1 MKTIRQ
7 FAHLA
12 RIENSFKIAAA
23 SSLAISAAAMIPAAP
38 AQAISFTNGELD
50 FGVFTSPFAAGVNPV
65 PGNFFDVTFNPGGVT
80 SIFSATGSFSPT
92 FTSGTI
98 IGSNSPTVRFT
109 NAGGNTYSL
118 NQDLVINFSAATPTS
133 FTLRQGSTF
142 TQTSTIN
149 TLSGLNTGSGLQLAT
164 NAGSFFSNGSNNSTI
179 PTLSFSFTDT
189 GVPSGGLFIAQATPT
204 NVPEPFAVIGTIVGG
219 TAAFRMRKK
228 LVSLNKH

>member
-7 FAHLA
+7 FAYLA

-23 SSLAISAAAMIPAAP
+23 SSLAISVAAMIPAAP
-38 AQAISFTNGELD
+38 AQAITFTTGELD
-50 FGVFTSPFAAGVNPV
+50 FGVFTSPFAASVNPV

-92 FTSGTI
+92 FTSGTT

-118 NQDLVINFSAATPTS
+118 SQDLTINFSAATPTT

-164 NAGSFFSNGSNNSTI
+164 NAGSFFSNDGNNTTI